1 MINKKNNRPKRLT
14 RSFIP
19 NVATVFNMF
28 LGFLAITLIME
39 GEPIK
44 AGWVMLVAGLFDAI
58 DGKLARLFGLS
69 SRFGTEFDSLAD
81 TISFCAV
88 PSVLIYSIYVEGL
101 PTLLGAVISFMPLL
115 FGTIR
120 LAKFNI
126 DVDGSPKPY
135 FTGLTTPLAAIS
147 FISYMLFN
155 YQMYG
160 DMGDPRLALVLV
172 VSLSFLMV
180 SPVRFP
186 KFPLLSFKKGRSNN
200 LRLMGLF
207 IIFVTLI
214 FYRGLVLFPLMTIY
228 IFWSIIRWMLN
239 HDRLEE
245 EKQFNPS
252 QKKYYE

>member
-160 DMGDPRLALVLV
+160 DMGDPRLALVLIF
-172 VSLSFLMV
+172 SLSFLMV

-207 IIFVTLI
+207 IIFFTLI

-245 EKQFNPS
+245 KKQVNPS

>member
-245 EKQFNPS
+245 KKQVNPS
-252 QKKYYE
+252 QKEYYE